1 MTKARTIFAVWA
13 VFLAVAAVVEWTIF
27 TRHAPNYYLLVV
39 QPAFAIGG
47 TLAIALLAWPRADAT
62 ASARPRVITGLSI
75 PSALVGIAV
84 GAMLWGAFI
93 GEWLLLIGAGLLVL
107 GLGGVI
113 HELVE
118 GRRLAAAATQLDRDH
133 TEDG

>member
-1 MTKARTIFAVWA
+1 MTRARTIFAVWA

-27 TRHAPNYYLLVV
+27 TRHTPNYYLLVV
-39 QPAFAIGG
+39 QPAFAIAG

-62 ASARPRVITGLSI
+62 ARARPRVIAGLSI
-75 PSALVGIAV
+75 PSAVVGIAV
-84 GAMLWGAFI
+84 GTILWGAFI
-93 GEWLLLIGAGLLVL
+93 GDWLLLIGVGLLVL

-118 GRRLAAAATQLDRDH
+118 GRRLAAAAMRPKPDRA
-133 TEDG
+133 EDG